1 MPIVLKMED
10 TMFENA
16 GILLW
21 VWILV
26 GNAIGIFILNGVGGA
41 TSAMTTRHP

>member
-1 MPIVLKMED
+1 MLINLEMEA

-26 GNAIGIFILNGVGGA
+26 GNAIGIFILNGVGGS
-41 TSAMTTRHP
+41 TSAMTTNRL